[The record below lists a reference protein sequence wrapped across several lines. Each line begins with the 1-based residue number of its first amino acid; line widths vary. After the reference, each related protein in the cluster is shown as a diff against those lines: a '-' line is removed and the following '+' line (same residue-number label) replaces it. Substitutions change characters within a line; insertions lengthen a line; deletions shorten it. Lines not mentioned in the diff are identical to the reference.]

1 MNQRPVDDFLP
12 LLQLAQIFPILGP
25 PDLSKFD
32 DATLDELEAR
42 LGFPVRPLPGQD
54 EAFSAQLDY
63 LEPSLKRLREALSD
77 VRAAQSKL
85 ADHTDTV
92 SPRLAIPKRM
102 PEAVFSKALTA
113 YNALKPLAP
122 CELVF
127 ADADEIEALLLD
139 SAVDMAVGYNK
150 FETRKIVSHEFV
162 KEPMRIVCR
171 HGYPFKKPTKLA
183 FGLRWLQSAEYLE
196 DETFVL
202 VSSDA
207 AGKEDLSPARFRRVC
222 FKLGIGFPTR
232 QTALSSLEEALY
244 HVRDGQGIT
253 FAPHSV
259 VEPFLASGELEEIRI
274 NGGRSDENS
283 LYLTHSER
291 RLRQRRLPVRLLSN
305 VLKRYPPG
313 FESPKEMPPYFR

>member
-25 PDLSKFD
+25 PNLSKLD

-42 LGFPVRPLPGQD
+42 LGFPVRPLPDWD

-63 LEPSLKRLREALSD
+63 LKPSLKRLRDALSE
-77 VRAAQSKL
+77 VWAAQSGL
-85 ADHTDTV
+85 TDHTDTV

-102 PEAVFSKALTA
+102 PEAVFSKALAVYT
-113 YNALKPLAP
+113 ALKPLAP
-122 CELVF
+122 CELIF
-127 ADADEIEALLLD
+127 ADSDEIEDMLLNE
-139 SAVDMAVGYNK
+139 SVDMAISYKK
-150 FETRKIVSHEFV
+150 FETRKNVSDEFA

-171 HGYPFKKPTKLA
+171 HGYPFKKPMDLA
-183 FGLRWLQSAEYLE
+183 FGLRWLQRAEYLE

-202 VSSDA
+202 VSTDA
-207 AGKEDLSPARFRRVC
+207 AGKEDFSPARFRRIG
-222 FKLGIGFPTR
+222 FKMGIGFPSR
-232 QTALSSLEEALY
+232 QIVLPSREEALY

-274 NGGRSDENS
+274 NGCRRDENA

-291 RLRQRRLPVRLLSN
+291 RMRERRLPVRLLTD
-305 VLKRYPPG
+305 VMKRYPPR
-313 FESPKEMPPYFR
+313 FESPKETPPYFR